1 MIYLNDA
8 IESAVRT
15 VMDFLRF
22 KRNSGVLEINE
33 YELQNSSDIDYC
45 DSTEFTFDIVAI
57 FEEKSLKKFYSRDF
71 KYLLNSTFAVKNI
84 QKQAIE
90 NNRVQVTITCTQIA

>member
-22 KRNSGVLEINE
+22 KRNSGVLEIKE

-45 DSTEFTFDIVAI
+45 DSTEFLQVMRISGKIRPKHFWTVTEFG
-57 FEEKSLKKFYSRDF
+57 
-71 KYLLNSTFAVKNI
+71 
-84 QKQAIE
+84 
-90 NNRVQVTITCTQIA
+90 NNQEWKVQSVRYC

>member
-1 MIYLNDA
+1 MIYLNDV
-8 IESAVRT
+8 IESAAKT

-22 KRNSGVLEINE
+22 KRNSGTLEINE
-33 YELQNSSDIDYC
+33 YELQNSSDVDYC

-90 NNRVQVTITCTQIA
+90 NNRVQVIITCTQIA

>member
-1 MIYLNDA
+1 MIYLPDT
-8 IESAVRT
+8 IENAVKN

-33 YELQNSSDIDYC
+33 YELQSSSDIDYC
-45 DSTEFTFDIVAI
+45 DSSEFTFDIVAI

>member
-8 IESAVRT
+8 IESAVKT

-22 KRNSGVLEINE
+22 KRNSGTLEINE

-71 KYLLNSTFAVKNI
+71 KHLLNSTFAVKNI

-90 NNRVQVTITCTQIA
+90 NNRVQVIITCTQIA